1 MENASKALI
10 IAGEVLIGALIL
22 ALLIYSV
29 SRWSNVKKVELSSE
43 QIEQIVEYNKSFE
56 AYNRNNLYG
65 NDIISV
71 INKVEDYNK
80 KESEVKGYKQIE
92 LKITIKNAVVGS
104 KYFQAKTYNFT
115 QLRDNYN
122 ELKEKI
128 DSMLEKKYNGKDL
141 VYYSGL
147 TSIQL
152 EEKLNDLVA
161 MGVIKNTNEISE
173 KIDAY
178 TVLSTEL
185 KEFKKKKFECTNV
198 EYDEIINRINKL
210 EFEEQ

>member
-161 MGVIKNTNEISE
+161 MWVIKNTNEISE

-178 TVLSTEL
+178 TVLST
-185 KEFKKKKFECTNV
+185 
-198 EYDEIINRINKL
+198 
-210 EFEEQ
+210 